1 MSNVF
6 KGIFPPVP
14 TIVDSN
20 GELDANGMATM
31 IEHVIHHDA
40 DGMLILGS
48 GGEFCH
54 FSTPQRKKIAEL
66 SLQKVAGRV
75 PVLIGIACPST
86 AETIELGLH
95 AEQNGAAGVLVV
107 NPYYAKLSDEARFT
121 HYKRIAEAL
130 SIPVFLYNFPDL
142 TGQDIGIDVIVRL
155 AQEVPNIVGIKD
167 TIDNI
172 SHTRE
177 IINRV
182 HPFRPDFIIFS
193 GYDEYLLDTLLLG
206 GHGGIPA
213 TFNFAPEITKG
224 IYQAFIQKDLAT
236 AQKLQQSL
244 AKLSPL
250 YALEQPFFS
259 VIKNAISLTG
269 VNISTA
275 VVPPSLPLSEEKI
288 EKVKEILKAIPKIIR
303 VA

>member
-1 MSNVF
+1 MLTMF

-14 TIVDSN
+14 TIVDETGN
-20 GELDANGMATM
+20 LDKPGMARM
-31 IEHVIHHDA
+31 IDHVIGNGA

-54 FSTPQRKKIAEL
+54 LSTAQRKEIAAFC
-66 SLQKVAGRV
+66 LQHVAGRV
-75 PVLIGIACPST
+75 PVLIGIASPGT
-86 AETIELGLH
+86 AETIELGRH
-95 AEQNGAAGVLVV
+95 AQQAGANGVLVV

-121 HYKRIAEAL
+121 HYQRVAEAL
-130 SIPVFLYNFPDL
+130 ETPVFLYNFPDL
-142 TGQDIGIDVIVRL
+142 TGQDIGLDIITRL
-155 AQEVPNIVGIKD
+155 AREVPNIVGIKD

-182 HPFRPDFIIFS
+182 HTFRPDFIIFS

-213 TFNFAPEITKG
+213 TFNFAPQITRG
-224 IYQAFIQKDLAT
+224 IYDAFINNDLNRAR
-236 AQKLQQSL
+236 AFQQQL

-250 YALEQPFFS
+250 YALEQPFFG
-259 VIKNAISLTG
+259 VIKTAIKLSG
-269 VNISTA
+269 VDISTA
-275 VVPPSLPLSEEKI
+275 VVPPALPLNNEKT
-288 EKVKEILKAIPKIIR
+288 EQVRNILAHINL
-303 VA
+303 

>member
-1 MSNVF
+1 MLTRF

-14 TIVDSN
+14 TIVDESGNFDRSGMARMIDHVISN
-20 GELDANGMATM
+20 G
-31 IEHVIHHDA
+31 A

-54 FSTPQRKKIAEL
+54 LSTAQRKEIAAFCL
-66 SLQKVAGRV
+66 HHVAGRV
-75 PVLIGIACPST
+75 PVLIGIASPGT
-86 AETIELGLH
+86 AETIELGRH
-95 AEQNGAAGVLVV
+95 AHQAGANGVLVV

-121 HYKRIAEAL
+121 HYQRVAEAL
-130 SIPVFLYNFPDL
+130 ETPVFLYNFPDL
-142 TGQDIGIDVIVRL
+142 TGQDIGLDIITRL
-155 AQEVPNIVGIKD
+155 ARDVPNIVGIKD

-182 HPFRPDFIIFS
+182 HTFRPDFIIFS

-213 TFNFAPEITKG
+213 TFNFAPQITRG
-224 IYQAFIQKDLAT
+224 IYDAFVNNDLNRAR
-236 AQKLQQSL
+236 AFQQQL

-250 YALEQPFFS
+250 YALEQPFFG
-259 VIKNAISLTG
+259 VIKTAIKLSG
-269 VNISTA
+269 VDISTA
-275 VVPPSLPLSEEKI
+275 VVPPALPLNNEKT
-288 EKVKEILKAIPKIIR
+288 EQVRNILAHINL
-303 VA
+303 